1 MPIDRPES
9 FRQSKIHLPFGKC
22 RLNKQLQ
29 FEDYT
34 ESIQRFPAIVPWKR
48 KYRFFLFLQTL
59 SPDFEWQAHKN
70 LIFLGDE
77 LTNPDSGDSP
87 TSFRW

>member
-1 MPIDRPES
+1 MIAMILLS
-9 FRQSKIHLPFGKC
+9 IAVLAGQIC

-34 ESIQRFPAIVPWKR
+34 ESILRFPAIVPWKR